1 MSESFYLEPPNSSE
15 DRLFLTSILGAGT
28 YQYEEADFV
37 ISTKMPFG
45 CHDAF
50 KIQNIID
57 SYIKCNKKI
66 LIFLVTDLVEE
77 FAIPENILLL
87 RTSLLK
93 SKKTP
98 REEILPYIWEGISK
112 SFEPL
117 MDDDMPRVGFCGF
130 LSHPS
135 RVTLLD
141 EIKRSGSIETNF
153 IIRDQFWG
161 GKPHDSQVV
170 YEFNENIKNNHFQVC
185 NRGAGNFSMR
195 FYQTLSAGRIPILI
209 NTDTLLP
216 FEDRIDWEN
225 LIIRGDTH
233 EEVIY
238 KIHNLFTSGNIVGR
252 QIKCREVYELFFEP
266 KSYFKNLVQNY
277 SLNY

>member
-1 MSESFYLEPPNSSE
+1 MNHFYLEPPNSSE

-28 YQYEEADFV
+28 SQYEEADFI

-45 CHDAF
+45 CHDDF

-57 SYIKCNKKI
+57 SYIKNTKKI
-66 LIFLVTDLVEE
+66 LIFLVTDLEEE
-77 FAIPENILLL
+77 FVIPENVFLL

-93 SKKTP
+93 SKKKP
-98 REEILPYIWEGISK
+98 REEILPYIWEGLSK

-117 MDDDMPRVGFCGF
+117 MDGDMPRVGFCGL

-135 RVTLLD
+135 RVILLD
-141 EIKRSGSIETNF
+141 EIKRSGSIETDF
-153 IIRDQFWG
+153 IIRNQFWG
-161 GKPHDSQVV
+161 GKPHDSQMVH
-170 YEFNENIKNNHFQVC
+170 EFNENIKNNHFQAC
-185 NRGAGNFSMR
+185 NRGAGNYSMR

-209 NTDTLLP
+209 NTDTSLP
-216 FEDRIDWEN
+216 FEDKIDWQN
-225 LIIRGDTH
+225 IIIMSDTH

-238 KIHNLFTSGNIVGR
+238 KIEKLHSSGKIIDR

-266 KSYFKNLVQNY
+266 NSFFKNLIQNY
-277 SLNY
+277 SFNH